1 MRSAR
6 RLLLPFVVIVLS
18 AGAAPAHTTAADD
31 DRTLRV
37 GTIEDFDSINPNL
50 AFIGSSAEASN
61 LQYDTLVGL
70 GPDGDYAD
78 TGFATGWTRQ
88 GSTWTFT
95 TRDGMRWSDGE
106 AADANDV
113 AFTFRYLMTS
123 LDPAYVGP
131 WAPQG
136 NDLPRPGATRPDG
149 RPDHPLSLY
158 GDVLVRAAGLKSVQ
172 LVDAH
177 TVAMTTAR
185 PTTLLLGAFVPILPE
200 HIWATV
206 PFATAATDFQA
217 APPVVGT
224 GPFQILD
231 WQHGTSARFVRNPD
245 YWGQRPFLDEVRYR
259 FYPDRTAL
267 AAALERG
274 DIDYARG
281 IAPADVDDLDSEA
294 DIVTVEGSA
303 TGFTHLA
310 YNTYAT
316 PIDGGGPSTSAVRD
330 PRFRDALGFALDR
343 DAIIDAAVDG
353 HATPG
358 TTLIPPGVPAFH
370 VEPSTP
376 RRYDTEEATRRL
388 DAAGYVDADEDGT
401 REDRDGKP
409 IHLRLVYPTSDPKYA
424 AAAVAVADDWERVGI
439 EVIPTGLEPDTL
451 EELMYV
457 PEVGGTADYDVELW
471 SWSGSPDP
479 DFLLS
484 VLTTGQIGKDNDS
497 NYSNPAYDH
506 LFQAQRAAASVDE
519 RRDIV
524 RRMLDLAYDQ
534 APIDILFYDD
544 ELHAHRTDRF
554 ESWTTTPAKDGVSLF
569 TTGVRGYLDLV
580 PAGTNPTPSP
590 AVAEPVPTLSPVP
603 SPSAPPA
610 GPLLGTGGGDAT
622 LGLLGALLG
631 IVALILVLIGV
642 RSRGGRAA

>member
-1 MRSAR
+1 MNTDIILLAVLMFAVTYPSRAVGLLTPGFE
-6 RLLLPFVVIVLS
+6 RL
-18 AGAAPAHTTAADD
+18 PAIATDY
-31 DRTLRV
+31 
-37 GTIEDFDSINPNL
+37 
-50 AFIGSSAEASN
+50 
-61 LQYDTLVGL
+61 LQLVG
-70 GPDGDYAD
+70 
-78 TGFATGWTRQ
+78 
-88 GSTWTFT
+88 
-95 TRDGMRWSDGE
+95 
-106 AADANDV
+106 
-113 AFTFRYLMTS
+113 
-123 LDPAYVGP
+123 PA
-131 WAPQG
+131 
-136 NDLPRPGATRPDG
+136 
-149 RPDHPLSLY
+149 
-158 GDVLVRAAGLKSVQ
+158 
-172 LVDAH
+172 
-177 TVAMTTAR
+177 
-185 PTTLLLGAFVPILPE
+185 IL
-200 HIWATV
+200 A
-206 PFATAATDFQA
+206 
-217 APPVVGT
+217 
-224 GPFQILD
+224 
-231 WQHGTSARFVRNPD
+231 
-245 YWGQRPFLDEVRYR
+245 
-259 FYPDRTAL
+259 AL
-267 AAALERG
+267 AAVAVMVV
-274 DIDYARG
+274 
-281 IAPADVDDLDSEA
+281 VDDD
-294 DIVTVEGSA
+294 
-303 TGFTHLA
+303 
-310 YNTYAT
+310 
-316 PIDGGGPSTSAVRD
+316 
-330 PRFRDALGFALDR
+330 
-343 DAIIDAAVDG
+343 
-353 HATPG
+353 
-358 TTLIPPGVPAFH
+358 GVPAFH

-610 GPLLGTGGGDAT
+610 GPFLGTGGGDAT
-622 LGLLGALLG
+622 LALLGGLLG